1 MRSSIMIKGLK
12 LLKFSTSVSVMAL
25 LGMSI
30 SGCAS
35 IEVPPSPERQDQSQ
49 FIEAAPKQFFNANGE
64 SLPLASEWW
73 TSFNDPLLTQLVEAS
88 LVENR
93 QLEVAQ
99 SNIQIAQ
106 SQLSRERLEKSYS
119 TDSTAG
125 ANLGRPSAPNQ
136 NVRGTTFGGL
146 GASWEYD
153 AFGRIASTIE
163 AAELNVEAAK
173 QARRDVAVIV
183 SSETAL
189 AYVDLRGAQR
199 RLQVA
204 RENAIAQKQTLDLL
218 NTLFENGQA
227 TALDLNR
234 ADSQFQSTLAVQPT
248 LQAIIDGALS
258 RLSVLTGVSASQP
271 SGNIVDLRTTKGLI
285 PHLSSEITLGSPEE
299 LIRRR
304 PDIRE
309 AETNIARQLALGKVE
324 RSRLFPIIT
333 FNADISSLFGNS
345 NRLDQLSSFGFGIGP
360 AISWEG
366 PDLRRVRADIDIT
379 DAQTQRAYVVYEQ
392 TVLQALSD
400 IEVALANLIN
410 ERKREM
416 LLVRAVDTSREALE
430 LAQLRF
436 DEGVDDFL
444 DVLDAQ
450 RTLLGAEDS
459 LALNELQ
466 TTRLEILTY
475 RELGGI

>member
-1 MRSSIMIKGLK
+1 M
-12 LLKFSTSVSVMAL
+12 
-25 LGMSI
+25 GMSI

-35 IEVPPSPERQDQSQ
+35 IKVPPSPEKENQNQ
-49 FIEAAPKQFFNANGE
+49 FIEDVPKQFFNSSGE

-73 TSFNDPLLTQLVEAS
+73 TSFNDPLMTQLIEAS

-93 QLEVAQ
+93 ELEVAQ

-106 SQLSRERLEKSYS
+106 TQLSRERLAKSYS
-119 TDSTAG
+119 TDSTIG
-125 ANLGRPSAPNQ
+125 ANFGRPNAPNQ
-136 NVRGTTFGGL
+136 NVRATSFGGL

-153 AFGRIASTIE
+153 AFGRIASTIQ

-189 AYVDLRGAQR
+189 AYVELRGAQR
-199 RLQVA
+199 RLDVA
-204 RENAIAQKQTLDLL
+204 RENARAQKQTLDLL

-227 TALDLNR
+227 TALDINR
-234 ADSQFQSTLAVQPT
+234 ADSQFQTTLSIQPT
-248 LQAIIDGALS
+248 FQATIDGALS
-258 RLSVLTGVSASQP
+258 RLSVLTGISASQR
-271 SGNIVDLRTTKGLI
+271 SDAIIDLRTKERPI
-285 PHLSSEITLGSPEE
+285 PHLNSEITLGSPEG

-309 AETNIARQLALGKVE
+309 AETDIARQLALGNVE
-324 RSRLFPIIT
+324 RSRLFPVIT
-333 FNADISSLFGNS
+333 FNADISTLFGNG
-345 NRLDQLSSFGFGIGP
+345 NRIDQLSSFGFGFGP

-400 IEVALANLIN
+400 IEIAITNLIN
-410 ERKREM
+410 ERKREA
-416 LLVRAVDTSREALE
+416 LLVRAVETSREALE

>member
-1 MRSSIMIKGLK
+1 M
-12 LLKFSTSVSVMAL
+12 
-25 LGMSI
+25 GMSI

-35 IEVPPSPERQDQSQ
+35 IKVPPSPEKENQNQ
-49 FIEAAPKQFFNANGE
+49 FIEDVPKQFFNSSGE

-73 TSFNDPLLTQLVEAS
+73 TSFNDPLMTQLIEAS

-93 QLEVAQ
+93 ELEVAQ

-106 SQLSRERLEKSYS
+106 TQLSRERLAKSYS
-119 TDSTAG
+119 TDSTIG
-125 ANLGRPSAPNQ
+125 ANFGRPNAPNQ
-136 NVRGTTFGGL
+136 NARATSFGGL

-153 AFGRIASTIE
+153 AFGRIASTIQ

-189 AYVDLRGAQR
+189 AYVELRGAQR
-199 RLQVA
+199 RLDVA
-204 RENAIAQKQTLDLL
+204 RENARAQKQTLDLL

-227 TALDLNR
+227 TALDINR
-234 ADSQFQSTLAVQPT
+234 ADSQFQTTLSIQPT
-248 LQAIIDGALS
+248 FQATIDGALS
-258 RLSVLTGVSASQP
+258 RLSVLTGISASQR
-271 SGNIVDLRTTKGLI
+271 SDAIIDLRTKERPI
-285 PHLSSEITLGSPEE
+285 PHLNSEITLGSPEG

-309 AETNIARQLALGKVE
+309 AETDIARQLALGNVE
-324 RSRLFPIIT
+324 RSRLFPVIT
-333 FNADISSLFGNS
+333 FNADISTLFGNG
-345 NRLDQLSSFGFGIGP
+345 NRIDQLSSFGFGFGP

-400 IEVALANLIN
+400 IEIAITNLIN
-410 ERKREM
+410 ERKREA
-416 LLVRAVDTSREALE
+416 LLVRAVETSREALE